1 MGTGLVCVVCVCLF
15 GLYCYACALHCQTVA
30 RGPTNACFGR
40 TPSPRWDTVRDM
52 GWWHAHRARP
62 GRAICSA
69 TWQDLGCLRPLFL
82 ASWRPS
88 GASHGALTHD
98 CLVHARGLVG
108 PAPLRVVDA
117 PNLPNAL
124 TVLTLP
130 LCLPWEI
137 LRELISSEER
147 PLRPFLGGN
156 SRRWRLVTWSRPLTW
171 WGMPSRGAARRSC
184 RTRAGGHSGMG
195 SRMRAD

>member
-1 MGTGLVCVVCVCLF
+1 MLVWVVLLCLCAALPNGRTGADECMLWSDSLTSVGYRARHGMVACTPRATWSRYLF
-15 GLYCYACALHCQTVA
+15 GHLA
-30 RGPTNACFGR
+30 R
-40 TPSPRWDTVRDM
+40 
-52 GWWHAHRARP
+52 
-62 GRAICSA
+62 
-69 TWQDLGCLRPLFL
+69 LGCLRPSFL
-82 ASWRPS
+82 TSWRPL

-108 PAPLRVVDA
+108 PAPLRIVDA
-117 PNLPNAL
+117 PNLPTAL
-124 TVLTLP
+124 TVLTRP
-130 LCLPWEI
+130 MCLPWEM

-156 SRRWRLVTWSRPLTW
+156 SRRWRLVSWSRPLTW

-195 SRMRAD
+195 SRMRAG

>member
-1 MGTGLVCVVCVCLF
+1 MPVRCTAKRSHGGRRMHALVGLPHLGGIPCETWDGGMHTARDLV
-15 GLYCYACALHCQTVA
+15 AL
-30 RGPTNACFGR
+30 
-40 TPSPRWDTVRDM
+40 SVRP
-52 GWWHAHRARP
+52 P
-62 GRAICSA
+62 GQIL
-69 TWQDLGCLRPLFL
+69 T
-82 ASWRPS
+82 SWRPL

-108 PAPLRVVDA
+108 PAPLRIVDA
-117 PNLPNAL
+117 PNLPTAL
-124 TVLTLP
+124 TVLTRP

-156 SRRWRLVTWSRPLTW
+156 SRRWRLVSWSRPLTW